1 MAAKLAITEVPKAKK
16 QRAPQYVWDVTWEVN
31 VEDRVEPTVQLVSGK
46 TFQEAFF
53 KARRWAKLNCTGT
66 QVSMVVARKGMIL

>member
-1 MAAKLAITEVPKAKK
+1 
-16 QRAPQYVWDVTWEVN
+16 VWDVTWEVN

-66 QVSMVVARKGMIL
+66 LVSMVARKGMIL